1 MPQRHRLPGVE
12 FHATCG
18 EQLGHMVR
26 KGEVHVVAAH
36 QQVVTDRQPAQF
48 KLAVL
53 LGDID
58 QRQVGCP
65 AADIAHQQSIA
76 LR

>member
-12 FHATCG
+12 FHATFG
-18 EQLGHMVR
+18 EQLGHTVR
-26 KGEVHVVAAH
+26 EGKVHVVAAH
-36 QQVVTDRQPAQF
+36 QQVVTDRQSAQF

-65 AADIAHQQSIA
+65 AADIAHEQSIA